1 MTGGGFE
8 KMKRMIEIVNH
19 LSYGEVLSSSELGR
33 LCGVSRKTIKE
44 DINDLTSLYP
54 IESKAGKNGGYC
66 LSADYLREH
75 RFLTS
80 EQAVFLDKKI
90 EESEGYEKEMFVG
103 IKDRFTIKRL

>member
-8 KMKRMIEIVNH
+8 KMKRMVEIVNH
-19 LSYGEVLSSSELGR
+19 LSYGKVLSSSELGR

-44 DINDLTSLYP
+44 DMYDLTSLYP
-54 IESKAGKNGGYC
+54 IESKPGKNGGYY
-66 LSADYLREH
+66 LSADYLSEH

-90 EESEGYEKEMFVG
+90 EESEGHDREMFES
-103 IKDRFTIKRL
+103 IKDRFSIKRL